1 MRKYYQEGNS
11 RPSDNVLP
19 QKTKYT
25 RNHRHNQSWLI
36 RYCRLLYLRILRL
49 RGKPETLATGLAVGV
64 FAGCFPFFGLQTF
77 IGIFLAA
84 IFRGSKVA
92 AAAGTWISNPLT
104 YLPIYV
110 FNYKVGKFLLRVESL
125 PIYEL
130 DLQSFSDFRELGST
144 FAITLMVGCF
154 VVGIIVALIAYFS
167 SLHFLRRQN
176 TIKYQARKIEPNI
189 DNRRRRK

>member
-1 MRKYYQEGNS
+1 MRKDYREGNS
-11 RPSDNVLP
+11 RLSNNFLP
-19 QKTKYT
+19 QKT
-25 RNHRHNQSWLI
+25 NHKAKNRLNQSWLI

-64 FAGCFPFFGLQTF
+64 FAGCFPLFGLQTF
-77 IGIFLAA
+77 IGILLAT

-92 AAAGTWISNPLT
+92 AIAGTWISNPLT

-110 FNYKVGKFLLRVESL
+110 FNYKVGKFLLGVDSI

-144 FAITLMVGCF
+144 FAITLIFGCF
-154 VVGIIVALIAYFS
+154 VVGMIVACVTYFS
-167 SLHFLRRQN
+167 SLRFLRARQ
-176 TIKYQARKIEPNI
+176 RKTKK
-189 DNRRRRK
+189 DNRKKYF